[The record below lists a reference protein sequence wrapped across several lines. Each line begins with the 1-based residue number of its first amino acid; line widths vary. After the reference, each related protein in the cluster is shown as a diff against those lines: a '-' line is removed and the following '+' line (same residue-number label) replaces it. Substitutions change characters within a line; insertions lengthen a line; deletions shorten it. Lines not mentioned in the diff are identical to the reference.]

1 MGAVSSSAVLVSVSS
16 AVWSGFR
23 SGGLSSFAVRPS
35 GRSSSGVVAVLSFSS
50 SAAAGRFAARAARRA
65 GVSVAV
71 RLVGGLWAV
80 SVPVFC
86 GRPPGGRW
94 GVGCRGGVRRVAAAL
109 RLWAAFGGAN

>member
-1 MGAVSSSAVLVSVSS
+1 MPAHLVSVSS

-50 SAAAGRFAARAARRA
+50 PAAAGRFAARAARRA

-80 SVPVFC
+80 SVPVSSGC
-86 GRPPGGRW
+86 SPAVRW
-94 GVGCRGGVRRVAAAL
+94 GARCGGGVRRVAALL
-109 RLWAAFGGAN
+109 RLWAALAPVVV